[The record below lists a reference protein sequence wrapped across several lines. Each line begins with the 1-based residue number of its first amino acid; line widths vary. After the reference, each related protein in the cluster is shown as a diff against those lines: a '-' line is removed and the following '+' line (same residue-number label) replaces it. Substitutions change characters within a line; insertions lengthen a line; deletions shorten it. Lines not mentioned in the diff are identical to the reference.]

1 LAVNWA
7 SENADAI
14 LEAWYPGEEGG
25 AAVAETLAG
34 VNNPAGRLPITF
46 YKSVKQLPPFED
58 YAMKNRTY
66 RFFTGQP
73 LYPFGYG
80 LSYTKFTYSNL
91 KLSATA
97 LKAGDALTVDADV
110 RNTGPWDGDEVTELY
125 LEFPAAP
132 GVPIRAL
139 RGFTRAHLKARETR
153 HLEFVMA
160 PRDLSMVSEAGDRLV
175 ASGAYRVSVGGGQP
189 GTDANVQTT
198 AFMMEGELKLP
209 E

>member
-1 LAVNWA
+1 V
-7 SENADAI
+7 E
-14 LEAWYPGEEGG
+14 
-25 AAVAETLAG
+25 
-34 VNNPAGRLPITF
+34 
-46 YKSVKQLPPFED
+46 QLPPFED

-97 LKAGDALTVDADV
+97 LKAGETLQVDADV
-110 RNTGPWDGDEVTELY
+110 RNTGLSDGDEVTELY
-125 LEFPAAP
+125 LEFPAVP

-139 RGFTRAHLKARETR
+139 RGFTRAHLKARETQ
-153 HLEFVMA
+153 HLQFLMA
-160 PRDLSMVSEAGDRLV
+160 ARDLSMVSEAGERLV

-189 GTDANVQTT
+189 GTAANVQTT
-198 AFMMEGELKLP
+198 AFTIEGKVELP